1 MVIAELDR
9 KETGGG
15 GLCAGGGEWKTISER
30 NSFSRCLTLLSGSQL
45 PTDSTRKDP
54 GGEGSVQSEPWY
66 KLRRRVESGSEA
78 TVGAETTSCQVRVL
92 GFVGILS

>member
-30 NSFSRCLTLLSGSQL
+30 NSFSRCLTLLSGSQS
-45 PTDSTRKDP
+45 PTDSTRKTQEEREVSRVNP
-54 GGEGSVQSEPWY
+54 GINYDGQCSLDQKP
-66 KLRRRVESGSEA
+66 
-78 TVGAETTSCQVRVL
+78 Q
-92 GFVGILS
+92 